1 MQSRAAHACTSAR
14 ENASKERRETGR
26 RRYNILSP
34 LSLSNE
40 WDSCENEARKEGRRL
55 KRRASEADP
64 DKYEERRM
72 FDRFCASGKT
82 SGIHADALTKGTT
95 GVILDY

>member
-1 MQSRAAHACTSAR
+1 MNGIPAKTRH
-14 ENASKERRETGR
+14 G
-26 RRYNILSP
+26 
-34 LSLSNE
+34 
-40 WDSCENEARKEGRRL
+40 RKEGRRL

>member
-1 MQSRAAHACTSAR
+1 MKSRARLHLGNK
-14 ENASKERRETGR
+14 NASKERQEEDDIIFFR
-26 RRYNILSP
+26 
-34 LSLSNE
+34 LSLFRMNGIP
-40 WDSCENEARKEGRRL
+40 AKTRHGRKEGRRL

-82 SGIHADALTKGTT
+82 SGIHADALTKGTM